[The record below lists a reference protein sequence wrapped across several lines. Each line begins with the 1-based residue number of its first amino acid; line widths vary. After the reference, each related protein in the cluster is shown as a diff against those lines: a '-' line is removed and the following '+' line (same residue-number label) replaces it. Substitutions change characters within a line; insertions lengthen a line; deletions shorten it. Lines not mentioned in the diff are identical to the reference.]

1 MRFFQ
6 PWGFFA
12 LIGIPIIILMYL
24 LKQKYKEQI
33 VSSLFLWK
41 KAESYSMA
49 QQPWQ
54 KLKKNLL
61 MILQIIFVFLLA
73 IALANPYIMGVI
85 ESSHTVFALDCSLS
99 MQAKDGEEGRS
110 RLEQATS
117 EVKKQIEQA
126 SPNEKFSIVFLKDTP
141 EIALSSSADK
151 KALLNKIENVKATN
165 GGVNWQNSKE
175 VLQIAGGENAHM
187 IVFTDQYQE
196 LLQGMDIEQMILG
209 KNSENTAITLL
220 SHSQGE
226 NGWQV
231 LAKVNYFGEGSIS
244 KTVNLFCDGKAF
256 DRKQIT
262 IEGGE
267 SKDVIFT
274 SIPQQT
280 EYIMATLT
288 PEDILQAD
296 DRAYDASFS
305 QTKKKVLL
313 VSEQNIFLEKVYR
326 LLPDVELYKT
336 DTKNIEQLKGYS
348 LYIFDGVIP
357 KTLPN
362 DGFFIFWNIPY
373 ENNILHIDVEQKID
387 EPATTQGY
395 GNMTLAETLTFDI
408 EKSKSFDVPIWAST
422 ILQADEKPLAIAGE
436 QNGKKMAIFAF
447 DIHDTD
453 LPLQKE
459 FPILIYNLQNWFF
472 AQNIQQSLQSIVSGQ
487 VLEISLLP
495 ETKQS
500 YVLLPN
506 EKSVNIAPP
515 FPPLPF
521 IDTEQT
527 GIYTLIQ
534 KNETQQQT
542 KNTFAVNAKTEGE
555 SDLIQKYQTEQQ
567 QQQENTK
574 KVIKTG
580 RSIQTFVIIVL
591 LLLLFLEWKVN
602 CNEY

>member
-24 LKQKYKEQI
+24 LKQKYKEQT

-61 MILQIIFVFLLA
+61 MILQIIFVLLLA
-73 IALANPYIMGVI
+73 AALANPYIMGI
-85 ESSHTVFALDCSLS
+85 TETSHTVFALDCSLS
-99 MQAKDGEEGRS
+99 MQAKDAEEGKS
-110 RLEQATS
+110 RLEQAVS
-117 EVKKQIEQA
+117 EIKTQIEQA

-141 EIALSSSADK
+141 EIVLSSSTDK
-151 KALLNKIENVKATN
+151 KALLKQVENVKATN

-175 VLQIAGGENAHM
+175 LLQIAGAENARM

-196 LLQGMDIEQMILG
+196 LLQGMDIEQIVLG

-231 LAKVNYFGEGSIS
+231 LAKINYFGEGSIS

-262 IEGGE
+262 IEGGK

-274 SIPQQT
+274 EIPQQT
-280 EYIMATLT
+280 EHIMATLT
-288 PEDILQAD
+288 PEDVLQAD

-357 KTLPN
+357 RTLPD
-362 DGFFIFWNIPY
+362 DGFFVFWNMPY
-373 ENNILHIDVEQKID
+373 ENNILHMGAEQKID
-387 EPATTQGY
+387 KPATTQGY

-408 EKSKSFDVPIWAST
+408 EKSKSFDVPMWAST
-422 ILQADEKPLAIAGE
+422 ILQANEKPLAIAGE

-459 FPILIYNLQNWFF
+459 FPIFIYNLQNWFF
-472 AQNIQQSLQSIVSGQ
+472 SQNIQQSLESIVSGQ

-495 ETKQS
+495 ETKQAS
-500 YVLLPN
+500 VLLPDG
-506 EKSVNIAPP
+506 KSVNIAPP

-521 IDTEQT
+521 TDTEQT

-534 KNETQQQT
+534 KNETQQE
-542 KNTFAVNAKTEGE
+542 NAFAVNAKTEGE
-555 SDLIQKYQTEQQ
+555 SDLMQKYQTEQQ
-567 QQQENTK
+567 QKEHTK

-580 RSIQTFVIIVL
+580 RSIQTFVIIAL
-591 LLLLFLEWKVN
+591 LLLLLLEWKVN
-602 CNEY
+602 CDEH

>member
-24 LKQKYKEQI
+24 LKQKYKEQT

-61 MILQIIFVFLLA
+61 MILQIIFVLLLA
-73 IALANPYIMGVI
+73 AALANPYIMGI
-85 ESSHTVFALDCSLS
+85 TETSHTVFALDCSLS
-99 MQAKDGEEGRS
+99 MQAKDAEEGKS
-110 RLEQATS
+110 RLEQAVS
-117 EVKKQIEQA
+117 EIKKQIEQA

-141 EIALSSSADK
+141 EIVLSSSNDK
-151 KALLNKIENVKATN
+151 KALLKQVENVKATN

-175 VLQIAGGENAHM
+175 LLQIAGAENARM

-196 LLQGMDIEQMILG
+196 LLQGMDIEQIVLG

-231 LAKVNYFGEGSIS
+231 LAKINYFGEDSIS

-262 IEGGE
+262 IEGGK

-274 SIPQQT
+274 EIPQQT
-280 EYIMATLT
+280 EHIMATLT
-288 PEDILQAD
+288 PEDVLQAD

-357 KTLPN
+357 RTLPD
-362 DGFFIFWNIPY
+362 DGFFIFWNMPY
-373 ENNILHIDVEQKID
+373 ENNILYMGAEQKID
-387 EPATTQGY
+387 KPATTQGY

-408 EKSKSFDVPIWAST
+408 EKSKSFDVPMWAST
-422 ILQADEKPLAIAGE
+422 ILQANEKPLAIAGE

-459 FPILIYNLQNWFF
+459 FPIFIYNLQNWFF
-472 AQNIQQSLQSIVSGQ
+472 SQNIQQSLESIVSGQ

-495 ETKQS
+495 ETKQAS
-500 YVLLPN
+500 VLLPDG
-506 EKSVNIAPP
+506 KSVNIAPP

-521 IDTEQT
+521 TDTEQT

-534 KNETQQQT
+534 KNETQQE
-542 KNTFAVNAKTEGE
+542 NAFAVNAKTEGE
-555 SDLIQKYQTEQQ
+555 SDLMQKYQTEQQ
-567 QQQENTK
+567 QKEHTK

-580 RSIQTFVIIVL
+580 RSIQTFVIIAL
-591 LLLLFLEWKVN
+591 LLLLLLEWKVN
-602 CNEY
+602 CDEH

>member
-24 LKQKYKEQI
+24 LKQKYKEQT

-61 MILQIIFVFLLA
+61 MILQIIFVLLLA
-73 IALANPYIMGVI
+73 AALANPYIMGI
-85 ESSHTVFALDCSLS
+85 TETSHTVFALDCSLS
-99 MQAKDGEEGRS
+99 MQAKDAEEGKS
-110 RLEQATS
+110 RLEQAVS
-117 EVKKQIEQA
+117 EIKTQIEQA

-141 EIALSSSADK
+141 EIVLSSSTDK
-151 KALLNKIENVKATN
+151 KALLKQVENVKATN

-175 VLQIAGGENAHM
+175 LLQIAGAENARM

-196 LLQGMDIEQMILG
+196 LLQGMDIEQIVLG

-231 LAKVNYFGEGSIS
+231 LAKINYFGEGSIS

-262 IEGGE
+262 IEGGK

-274 SIPQQT
+274 EIPQQT
-280 EYIMATLT
+280 EHIMATLT
-288 PEDILQAD
+288 PEDVLQAD

-357 KTLPN
+357 RTLPD
-362 DGFFIFWNIPY
+362 DGFFVFWNMPY
-373 ENNILHIDVEQKID
+373 ENNILYMGAEQKID
-387 EPATTQGY
+387 KPATTQGY

-408 EKSKSFDVPIWAST
+408 EKSKSFDVPMWAST
-422 ILQADEKPLAIAGE
+422 ILQANEKPLAIAGE

-459 FPILIYNLQNWFF
+459 FPIFIYNLQNWFF
-472 AQNIQQSLQSIVSGQ
+472 SQNIQQSLESIVSGQ

-495 ETKQS
+495 ETKQAS
-500 YVLLPN
+500 VLLPDG
-506 EKSVNIAPP
+506 KSVNIAPP

-521 IDTEQT
+521 TDTEQT

-534 KNETQQQT
+534 KNEIQQE
-542 KNTFAVNAKTEGE
+542 NAFAVNAKTEGE
-555 SDLIQKYQTEQQ
+555 SDLMQKYQTEQQ
-567 QQQENTK
+567 QKEHTK

-580 RSIQTFVIIVL
+580 RSIQTFVIIAL
-591 LLLLFLEWKVN
+591 LLLLLLEWKVN
-602 CNEY
+602 CDEH